1 MWISSKNSSFIFTTN
16 ANSKTMKNSILG
28 KNTTSKDYKDL
39 SYIIYFNHNKKSH
52 YESICT
58 KLKENLNT
66 LDS

>member
-1 MWISSKNSSFIFTTN
+1 
-16 ANSKTMKNSILG
+16 MKNSILG